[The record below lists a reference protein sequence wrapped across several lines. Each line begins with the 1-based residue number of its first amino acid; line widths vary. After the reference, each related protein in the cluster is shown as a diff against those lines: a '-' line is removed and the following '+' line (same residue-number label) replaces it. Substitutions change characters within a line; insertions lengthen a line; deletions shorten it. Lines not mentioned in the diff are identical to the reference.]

1 MKKLSLLVILCMVI
15 SIFSICV
22 SAVDETEPLLFTKTQ
37 DGLQLVAEIDK
48 TVLEENEYTAV
59 TFYCEN
65 IGDASLY
72 QYESLGAS
80 WFLEGYV
87 TPKNEPNKVVDSVD
101 VVVEDVNWNA
111 ELEPGKKSRIIKG
124 NISRNLKAGEYTF
137 VVSTVYG
144 LDVPPEESWQEY
156 DEKTAKLSVD
166 FTVIEKTQYCSSYRR
181 VSLNVE
187 FEKKVFSESEKMRV
201 KVYAENIG
209 QDTIYQHRIITN
221 SAWDFWA
228 KITPLNSGA
237 NASYYTPVDK
247 ENIFD
252 GSSTSVNTL
261 NPGEKTPVATFEL
274 DEFLED
280 KGYNF
285 HVDFEYAIDGEHN
298 GAAALDKNVYTL
310 SVNALFTV
318 SDSVSADLSVSA
330 VACSQS
336 EIVEGEEATLTATVR
351 NLADQSFGGDVSVD
365 FYCDGVLL
373 TTVTE
378 NVYIEANKFA
388 TVTSDISKKFAFGAH
403 KIYAV
408 VRCDRH
414 HEDIGTDDNLIKN
427 RITVE

>member
-1 MKKLSLLVILCMVI
+1 MKKLSLLVILSMLI
-15 SIFSICV
+15 SIFSISV
-22 SAVDETEPLLFTKTQ
+22 SAVDETEPQIFTKTQ
-37 DGLQLVAEIDK
+37 DGLKLVAEVEK
-48 TVLEENEYTAV
+48 TVLEEDEFTAV

-65 IGDASLY
+65 VGDTSLY

-80 WFLEGYV
+80 WFLGGYV
-87 TPKNEPNKVVDSVD
+87 TPKDEPNTAVDSVPIE
-101 VVVEDVNWNA
+101 VEGVNWNA
-111 ELEPGKKSRIIKG
+111 ELEPGEKSRIIKG
-124 NISRNLKAGEYTF
+124 NISGNLKAGEYTF
-137 VVSTVYG
+137 VVFSDYG
-144 LDVPPEESWQEY
+144 LEVPPEKSGQEY
-156 DEKTAKLSVD
+156 DEKTAKLTVD
-166 FTVIEKTQYCSSYRR
+166 FTVIEKKQYCSSDGQ

-187 FEKKVFSESEKMRV
+187 FEKKIFSESEKIKV

-228 KITPLNSGA
+228 KITPLRNGA
-237 NASYYTPVDK
+237 DTSYYTPVDK
-247 ENIFD
+247 ENYFD

-261 NPGEKTPVATFEL
+261 NPGEKTPIATFEL

-280 KGYNF
+280 GGYHFN
-285 HVDFEYAIDGEHN
+285 VSFEYATDGVHN
-298 GAAALDKNVYTL
+298 GAAALDKNVHTL
-310 SVNALFTV
+310 YIGALFTV

-378 NVYIEANKFA
+378 NVYIEANKFV
-388 TVTSDISKKFAFGAH
+388 TVNSDQPKKFAFGAH

-408 VRCDRH
+408 VRCDKYH
-414 HEDIGTDDNLIKN
+414 NDIGSDDNLIKN